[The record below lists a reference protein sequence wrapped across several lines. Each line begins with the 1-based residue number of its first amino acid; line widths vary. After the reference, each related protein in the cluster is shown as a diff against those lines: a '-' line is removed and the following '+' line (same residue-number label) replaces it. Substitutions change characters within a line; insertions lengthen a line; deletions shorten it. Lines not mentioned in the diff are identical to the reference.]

1 MPSPGPLTGITVLD
15 LTRVLSGPFC
25 TMMLADM
32 GARVIK
38 VERPGDGDET
48 RAWGPPFVAGE
59 SAYFLG
65 TNRNKESIALDFKRP
80 EGRQIVER
88 LLDRADVVV
97 ENFRPGTLTRLGLDY
112 TSLKDAR
119 PKLIHASISGFGQ
132 TGPRRNEAGYDAV
145 VQAEGG
151 LMSITGDADG
161 PPFRVGVAIADLVAG
176 MLAAH
181 GIVLAL
187 FVRERTGRGQQVDIG
202 MLDGVISILS
212 YHASMHLTAGIRSG
226 RVGNRHATIAPY
238 DTFTAADGDFFLA
251 VGNDD
256 QFRRFCAAA
265 GIAALSA
272 DARFATN
279 PSRVAHHAEL
289 RQRLAPILCERSRGY
304 WIETLTSAGVPCG
317 SVRGVPEALADPQ
330 ILAREMVQSVEHA
343 TAGLLKVVGVPIKL
357 SETPGSVRTAPP
369 TFGQHTETI
378 LRELE
383 IGDDEIDRLRGER
396 VIGV

>member
-1 MPSPGPLTGITVLD
+1 MASPGPLTGITILD

-25 TMMLADM
+25 TMLLADM

-65 TNRNKESIALDFKRP
+65 TNRNKESIALDFKQTD
-80 EGRQIVER
+80 GRRIVER
-88 LLDRADVVV
+88 LLDQSDVVV

-112 TSLKDAR
+112 AALKDAR
-119 PKLIHASISGFGQ
+119 PRLICASISGFGQ
-132 TGPRRNEAGYDAV
+132 TGPRRHDPGYDAV

-176 MLAAH
+176 MLAAQ

-187 FVRERTGRGQQVDIG
+187 YARERTGRGQHVDIG

-212 YHASMHLTAGIRSG
+212 YHASIHLTTGLRSG

-256 QFRRFCAAA
+256 QFRRFCSAA
-265 GIAALSA
+265 GMTLHE

-279 PSRVAHHAEL
+279 PARVVHHVEL
-289 RQRLAPILCERSRGY
+289 RQRLSTVVCAHPRAH
-304 WIETLTSAGVPCG
+304 WIEVLTKAGVPCG
-317 SVRGVPEALADPQ
+317 AVRDVPEAFADPQ
-330 ILAREMVQSVEHA
+330 VLAREMVQSVEHA

-369 TFGQHTETI
+369 TLGQHTTAI
-378 LRELE
+378 LRELQ
-383 IGDDEIDRLRGER
+383 IGADEIERLRRER
-396 VIGV
+396 VIGA